1 MGGGG
6 GGGGNDG
13 GYDAAPQRQA
23 EKQRAQKQEEQRLET
38 AARVTGKQSYAKTE
52 GGSIV
57 RSGSGSGVMT
67 SAGVERAEASR
78 QQDLM
83 EATTGTEVGRQTIR
97 EGAIYELEKRKEK
110 QLIPGTIGAIAGV
123 ISRANLDRQIE
134 ALKEGGDPT
143 KVKSSSGNYV
153 TVGVTT
159 KDGESLGRPAAD
171 GGTVASIRDT
181 SESAKQERI
190 AKEEQPDNDIQPKE
204 PPVVTPD
211 ETEEDAAVAAEEA
224 TIMGRARKRTRG
236 KRAGQGGTLLEGY
249 GSLYR
254 GGSSKGVSS

>member
-1 MGGGG
+1 MGGG

-38 AARVTGKQSYAKTE
+38 AARVTGEQSYAKTE

-57 RSGSGSGVMT
+57 RGGSGSGVMT

-110 QLIPGTIGAIAGV
+110 QLIPGTVGAIAGV

-143 KVKSSSGNYV
+143 KVKSSNGNYV

-171 GGTVASIRDT
+171 GGTVASIRGA
-181 SESAKQERI
+181 SEEQ
-190 AKEEQPDNDIQPKE
+190 QPDNDIQPKK

-211 ETEEDAAVAAEEA
+211 ETEEDAAVAAEEE
-224 TIMGRARKRTRG
+224 TIMTRGRKRTRG